1 MRAACWYLRRLGCHS
16 LYALVYVYVCACGH
30 QWSLGIILYELFVGQ
45 PPFYTTS
52 IYSLINHI
60 VKVTASPV
68 AHTTVCTHVLTALW
82 FGPEPSALP
91 RAHFSKLPEL
101 SERPP
106 AEGVFESTRQQQ
118 HVGVRC
124 AHSTD
129 GSPPVF
135 HTQDA
140 RKRLGW
146 PELLNHPF
154 VAETEAE
161 RSQRLARERG
171 PKAQPRFRMERFLE
185 SAMGQAGA
193 SGKLASDAAARAAA
207 AKVCG
212 VVPACVCRSLPGRG
226 DMTCCSLSQCWL
238 QATAA
243 TD

>member
-1 MRAACWYLRRLGCHS
+1 MQNPVRYPAHISPSFRSFLSGLLQKVRSNPLGSSSSSKPRYIMRTPLTVL
-16 LYALVYVYVCACGH
+16 
-30 QWSLGIILYELFVGQ
+30 
-45 PPFYTTS
+45 PP
-52 IYSLINHI
+52 
-60 VKVTASPV
+60 
-68 AHTTVCTHVLTALW
+68 C
-82 FGPEPSALP
+82 
-91 RAHFSKLPEL
+91 
-101 SERPP
+101 
-106 AEGVFESTRQQQ
+106 STL
-118 HVGVRC
+118 
-124 AHSTD
+124 
-129 GSPPVF
+129 
-135 HTQDA
+135 QDA

-212 VVPACVCRSLPGRG
+212 VLHLTGVPLCLCVGVCHYLPGRG

-243 TD
+243 TG